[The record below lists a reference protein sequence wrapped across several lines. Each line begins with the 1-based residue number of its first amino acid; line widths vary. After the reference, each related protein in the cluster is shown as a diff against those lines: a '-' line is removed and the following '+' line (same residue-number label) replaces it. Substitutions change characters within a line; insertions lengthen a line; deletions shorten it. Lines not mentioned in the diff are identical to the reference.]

1 MRERGLR
8 GVCVRIE
15 IFTDLRID
23 EAGSCEVRDTQ
34 LAHGELIDRLVKPE
48 ISFVE
53 GLNVIGEQL
62 DLDIAI
68 SVPILLFKSRGD
80 GGVGGQ
86 ADRVNV
92 VEVEVVLGY
101 DPGRVGFVEADLS
114 G

>member
-1 MRERGLR
+1 M
-8 GVCVRIE
+8 CVRIE
-15 IFTDLRID
+15 IFTDLRVD

-34 LAHGELIDRLVKPE
+34 LAHGELIDRLIEPE

-53 GLNVIGEQL
+53 GLYIIGEQL

-86 ADRVNV
+86 AH
-92 VEVEVVLGY
+92 
-101 DPGRVGFVEADLS
+101 
-114 G
+114 